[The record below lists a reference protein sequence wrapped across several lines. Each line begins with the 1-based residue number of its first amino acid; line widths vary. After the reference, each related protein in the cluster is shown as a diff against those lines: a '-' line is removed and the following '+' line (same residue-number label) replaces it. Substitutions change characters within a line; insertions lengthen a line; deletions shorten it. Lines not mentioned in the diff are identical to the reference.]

1 MSATRTIA
9 HAGLIV
15 SGAFFVSRILGWLRL
30 VVFAQLFEAAELDPF
45 IAAFR
50 IPDLM
55 FQLVAAGA
63 LSSAIVPI
71 VAGLLE
77 RDENDHA
84 WQIVSTVINLML
96 IALASLAVV
105 LFVLAPVVMEAITP
119 GFDEAQLEQT
129 VILTRLMLLSPIL
142 LAMGSVATSVL
153 NAGGRFAASAIAPIV
168 YNLAIIAG
176 ALILTPTFGVA
187 GLAIGVVAGSLGH
200 LLIQLRPLRV
210 LGFRYEPAIDRGDP
224 EARRALLL
232 IAPRAIG
239 LGANQ
244 VTFIVVTALAS
255 TVAVGAVTDF
265 NYAFTL
271 LQIPIGIIGVPLGIV
286 LLPSLSRD
294 AAVGR
299 EVEFAHLLTR
309 SIRLILFVMIP
320 IAGLLAV
327 LNDRVVD
334 LLFGGGQIADNDL
347 ALIAETLSWFL
358 IGLAA
363 HALIAV
369 LARAFYARQD
379 TRTPVLAAIGA
390 VIVNTSLAIVFVGP
404 LGLPGLALAIAIA
417 AWLEATAL
425 LLLLRMRVA
434 ALRLRGLVGLTV
446 QVLGGTVIATALAFG
461 TAALIGRAIDP
472 DPSTVELGFVVVA
485 TSAVFGAAYA
495 VSAVVLRIPELAAIV
510 EVMVGLVRRPFRP

>member
-1 MSATRTIA
+1 MTGTSTNAR
-9 HAGLIV
+9 AGLV
-15 SGAFFVSRILGWLRL
+15 ESGAFIVSRVLGWHRL
-30 VVFAQLFEAAELDPF
+30 VVFARLFEAAELDPF

-50 IPDLM
+50 IPDLI

-63 LSSAIVPI
+63 LSSALVPI
-71 VAGLLE
+71 VAGLLAQD
-77 RDENDHA
+77 RNAHA
-84 WQIVSTVINLML
+84 WRMVSTVINLML
-96 IALASLAVV
+96 IALATLAVL
-105 LFVLAPVVMEAITP
+105 LFILAPVVMHVITP
-119 GFDEAQLEQT
+119 GFDQAQLAQT
-129 VILTRLMLLSPIL
+129 VDLTRLMLLSPIL
-142 LAMGSVATSVL
+142 LAMGSVATIVL

-168 YNLAIIAG
+168 YNLAIIGG
-176 ALILTPTFGVA
+176 ALLLAPTFGVA

-200 LLIQLRPLRV
+200 LLVQLRPLV
-210 LGFRYEPAIDRGDP
+210 ALGFRYEPTIDRADP

-232 IAPRAIG
+232 MAPRAIG

-286 LLPSLSRD
+286 LLPSLSRE

-299 EVEFAHLLTR
+299 EIEFARLLTR
-309 SIRLILFVMIP
+309 SLRLILFVMVP
-320 IAGLLAV
+320 IAALLAV
-327 LNDRVVD
+327 LGERVVD
-334 LLFGGGQIADNDL
+334 LLFGGGRIAEEDL
-347 ALIAETLSWFL
+347 SLIAVTLSWFL

-379 TRTPVLAAIGA
+379 TLTPVLAAVGA
-390 VIVNTSLAIVFVGP
+390 VVVNSALAFALVGP

-417 AWLEATAL
+417 AWLEALAL
-425 LLLLRMRVA
+425 LVLLRWRIA
-434 ALRLRGLVGLTV
+434 ELRLRGLAGLTT
-446 QVLGGTVIATALAFG
+446 QVLGGTAVATALAFG
-461 TAALIGRAIDP
+461 TAALIGRAIEP
-472 DPSTVELGFVVVA
+472 DPSTLELLFHVTA
-485 TSAVFGAAYA
+485 TSLLFGVAYA
-495 VSAVVLRIPELAAIV
+495 TVAVVLRIPELAAIV

>member
-30 VVFAQLFEAAELDPF
+30 VVFARLFEAAELDPF

-77 RDENDHA
+77 RDEDDHA
-84 WQIVSTVINLML
+84 WRVVSTVINLML

-105 LFVLAPVVMEAITP
+105 LFVLAPMVMEAITP
-119 GFDEAQLEQT
+119 GFDDAQLDQT
-129 VILTRLMLLSPIL
+129 VTLTRLMLLSPIL

-168 YNLAIIAG
+168 YNLAIIGG

-200 LLIQLRPLRV
+200 LLIQVRPLRL
-210 LGFRYEPAIDRGDP
+210 LGFRYEPAIDRHDP

-244 VTFIVVTALAS
+244 ITFIVVTALAS

-299 EVEFAHLLTR
+299 EAEFARLLTR
-309 SIRLILFVMIP
+309 AIRLILFVMIP
-320 IAGLLAV
+320 TAGLLAV

-334 LLFGGGQIADNDL
+334 LLFGGGQIADRDL

-379 TRTPVLAAIGA
+379 TRTPVLATIGA
-390 VIVNTSLAIVFVGP
+390 VVVNTSLAIVLVAP

-417 AWLEATAL
+417 AWLEAAAL
-425 LLLLRMRVA
+425 LLLLRLRVA
-434 ALRLRGLVGLTV
+434 AFRLRGLIGMTF
-446 QVLGGTVIATALAFG
+446 QVLGGTLVATALAFG
-461 TAALIGRAIDP
+461 TAALIARAIDP
-472 DPSTVELGFVVVA
+472 DPSSVALGFAVVA
-485 TSAVFGAAYA
+485 TSAVFAAAYA
-495 VSAVVLRIPELAAIV
+495 VVAVVLRIPELAAIV

>member
-1 MSATRTIA
+1 VTATSALAR
-9 HAGLIV
+9 AGLVV
-15 SGAFFVSRILGWLRL
+15 SGAFFVSRVLGWLRL
-30 VVFAQLFEAAELDPF
+30 VVFAQLFTASQLDPF

-50 IPDLM
+50 IPDLI

-63 LSSAIVPI
+63 LSSALVPI
-71 VAGLLE
+71 VSGLLE
-77 RDENDHA
+77 RDEDDHA
-84 WQIVSTVINLML
+84 WRMVSTVINLML
-96 IALASLAVV
+96 IALAVLAGL
-105 LFVLAPVVMEAITP
+105 LFVLAPVVMGVITP
-119 GFDEAQLEQT
+119 GFDRSQLEET
-129 VILTRLMLLSPIL
+129 VALTRLMLLGPIF

-153 NAGGRFAASAIAPIV
+153 NAGGRFGAAAIAPIV
-168 YNLAIIAG
+168 YNLAIIGG
-176 ALILTPTFGVA
+176 ALLLAPTFGVA

-200 LLIQLRPLRV
+200 LLVQLRPLQV
-210 LGFRYEPAIDRGDP
+210 LGFRYQPTIDRHDP

-255 TVAVGAVTDF
+255 TLAVGAVTDF

-299 EVEFAHLLTR
+299 EEEFARLLTR

-327 LNDRVVD
+327 LGDRVVD
-334 LLFGGGQIADNDL
+334 LLFGGGRILDTDL
-347 ALIAETLSWFL
+347 ALIADTLSWFL

-379 TRTPVLAAIGA
+379 TLTPVLAAVGA
-390 VIVNTSLAIVFVGP
+390 VVVNTTLAVLFVGP
-404 LGLPGLALAIAIA
+404 LGLRGLALAIAIA
-417 AWLEATAL
+417 AWLEALTL
-425 LLLLRMRVA
+425 LAVLRARVVG
-434 ALRLRGLVGLTV
+434 LHLRGLIGMTTGAI
-446 QVLGGTVIATALAFG
+446 GGTVVATALAFG
-461 TAALIGRAIDP
+461 TATLIGRAIDP
-472 DPSTVELGFVVVA
+472 DPSFLELVLHLVA
-485 TSAVFGAAYA
+485 TSAIFAVSYA
-495 VSAVVLRIPELAAIV
+495 VAAIVLRIPELAAIV